1 MNRHLVR
8 ILGFFAVTLL
18 AGAGVAE
25 AQTVKLGYVNSQRI
39 MAEAPGTAEAQAAFQ
54 ADMESYRAE
63 LGRLEAQLDTL
74 QQNFDRQQAT
84 LSGTV
89 RTERQT
95 EIQQAFVAYQQRQM
109 QLEEQA
115 QTRQAELVEPIMQRV
130 TTTIEQLRSEGAYS
144 MIFDTANGALL
155 AGDPAFDLTD
165 QVLTRLRA
173 GQ

>member
-1 MNRHLVR
+1 MKRLLVSVFG
-8 ILGFFAVTLL
+8 IFAVALF
-18 AGAGVAE
+18 AGAGTAH
-25 AQTVKLGYVNSQRI
+25 AQTLKLGFVNSQRI
-39 MAEAPGTAEAQAAFQ
+39 MAEAPGTTEAQTAFQ
-54 ADMESYRAE
+54 QDMEMYRAE
-63 LGRLEAQLDTL
+63 LGRLESQLDTL

-84 LSGTV
+84 LSATQ
-89 RTERQT
+89 RTERQA
-95 EIQQAFVAYQQRQM
+95 EIQQTFVAYQQRQV

-130 TTTIEQLRSEGAYS
+130 TATIEALRTEGAYS
-144 MIFDTANGALL
+144 MIFDTSGGALL